1 MNKRTIVTAAI
12 IASALATSGCKQE
25 ARLPEPVRPVLSTV
39 LEPTPLGGTAAV
51 GTIEPQFKTEL
62 SFRTLGRLITRPVNV
77 GDLVAEGQVVGS
89 IDATT
94 LEFAVRSARA
104 EVSRAE
110 AQLANASATEERQR
124 ILIAR
129 DATTRAVLDSAE
141 QGRASA
147 DAAFARGQAN
157 LTKATEQLGYAQ
169 LKADFAGVVTAAG
182 AEVGQVVTPGQSVL
196 TIARPDI
203 REAVVDLGADFPVE
217 LTPGLPFTVSLPFL
231 PDTQVQG
238 KLREIAPL
246 ADSVTRTRRVR
257 IALDNPPSTFRL
269 GATVTARLS
278 DAQSSVLRVPAS
290 SVVAKDD
297 GNFVWV
303 VDPATSTVSLQKVDG
318 SPDQE
323 DFRVTGGLA
332 AGARVVTA
340 GIHSLKQGQKVRIEQ
355 EQAQ

>member
-1 MNKRTIVTAAI
+1 MNKCTIMAAI

-25 ARLPEPVRPVLSTV
+25 VKAPEPVRPVLWTV
-39 LEPTPLGGTAAV
+39 LEPTPLGGTASV
-51 GTIEPQFKTEL
+51 GIIEPQFKTEL
-62 SFRTLGRLITRPVNV
+62 SFRTLGRLLTRPVNV
-77 GDLVAEGQVVGS
+77 GDLVAEGQVVGT

-129 DATTRAVLDSAE
+129 EATTKAVLDSAE

-147 DAAFARGQAN
+147 EAAVARGQAN
-157 LTKATEQLGYAQ
+157 LTKASEQLGYAQ
-169 LKADFAGVVTAAG
+169 LKADFAGVVTAVG

-196 TIARPDI
+196 TIARPDL

-217 LTPGLPFTVSLPFL
+217 LAPDLPFTVSLPFL
-231 PDTQVQG
+231 PGTQVQG
-238 KLREIAPL
+238 KIREIAPL
-246 ADSVTRTRRVR
+246 ADAVTRTRRVR

-269 GATVTARLS
+269 GATVTASLR
-278 DAQSSVLRVPAS
+278 DAQGSVLRVPAS
-290 SVVAKDD
+290 AVLAKDGED
-297 GNFVWV
+297 FVWV
-303 VDPATSTVSLQKVDG
+303 VDPATSTVSLQKVDV
-318 SPDQE
+318 SSDQE
-323 DFRVTGGLA
+323 GLRATGGLA

-355 EQAQ
+355 EQTR